1 MTISGNPIF
10 RSFTSEPCTYYRLE
24 ENGKSYDYNK
34 FMDYWEDIKMK
45 IKRSELK
52 KANATLEKTIDF
64 LIDFLD
70 YSTDEQTKYVNDL
83 IDDLSSIQKQIYNS
97 EQNNNK

>member
-1 MTISGNPIF
+1 
-10 RSFTSEPCTYYRLE
+10 
-24 ENGKSYDYNK
+24 
-34 FMDYWEDIKMK
+34 MK

-52 KANATLEKTIDF
+52 KANETLEKTIDF

-70 YSTDEQTKYVNDL
+70 YSTDEQTKFINDL

>member
-1 MTISGNPIF
+1 
-10 RSFTSEPCTYYRLE
+10 
-24 ENGKSYDYNK
+24 
-34 FMDYWEDIKMK
+34 MK

-70 YSTDEQTKYVNDL
+70 YSTDEQTKHVNDL

-97 EQNNNK
+97 EQNNRK

>member
-1 MTISGNPIF
+1 
-10 RSFTSEPCTYYRLE
+10 
-24 ENGKSYDYNK
+24 
-34 FMDYWEDIKMK
+34 MK

-97 EQNNNK
+97 EQNNRK

>member
-1 MTISGNPIF
+1 
-10 RSFTSEPCTYYRLE
+10 
-24 ENGKSYDYNK
+24 
-34 FMDYWEDIKMK
+34 MK

-52 KANATLEKTIDF
+52 KANETLEKTIDF

-70 YSTDEQTKYVNDL
+70 YSTDEQTKFINDL

-97 EQNNNK
+97 EQNNRK

>member
-1 MTISGNPIF
+1 
-10 RSFTSEPCTYYRLE
+10 
-24 ENGKSYDYNK
+24 
-34 FMDYWEDIKMK
+34 MK

-52 KANATLEKTIDF
+52 KANETLEKTIDF

-97 EQNNNK
+97 EQNNRK